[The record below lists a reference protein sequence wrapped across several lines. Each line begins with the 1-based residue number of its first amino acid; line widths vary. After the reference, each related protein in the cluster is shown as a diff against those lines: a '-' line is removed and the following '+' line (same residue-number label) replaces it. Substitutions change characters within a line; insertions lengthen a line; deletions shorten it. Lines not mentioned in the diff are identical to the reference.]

1 MSIDVG
7 SVAPDFT
14 LKSQH
19 GEDITLSS
27 YRGDTN
33 VLLVFF
39 PFAFSGICTGELGE
53 IRDNARVF
61 EDDGVQVLAVSCDHF
76 FANRAF
82 ADRDGYAF
90 PILSDFWPHGDVAK
104 AYGTFNDDA
113 GVPNRGTYLVDREGI
128 VRWMVQKGIG
138 EPRDLAEYRTAV
150 AELS

>member
-53 IRDNARVF
+53 IRDNAGVF

-104 AYGTFNDDA
+104 AYGTFNGDA